1 MLHGWKLW
9 FLVLGTLLAGCQG
22 ANGAWA
28 RPGVMAEADDSANA
42 GSDLFVARS
51 PDDFVGRSPNGFAW
65 MSDFDDTTDSEA
77 TKGGPREPAAAAP
90 ERLLIQRGSMRLEV
104 VRPDD
109 SAREFLAEIKTL
121 GGYLQTQTGTSM
133 TVRLPAASFDEVFLL
148 LRGKGRVLDE
158 KREANDVTEEFVD
171 LGIRIDTARKAR
183 ERLLEAL
190 QKAEKVEDIL
200 KVEAELRRLTE
211 EIERMEGRKKFLA
224 DQVAMATL
232 AVAFVAKVEA
242 APPPPPKRSRVRS
255 QFDWINR
262 VGPESLLEDR

>member
-1 MLHGWKLW
+1 MLRGWKSW

-22 ANGAWA
+22 ASGAWA
-28 RPGVMAEADDSANA
+28 RPGVMAEADDVTNGLVNETSAA
-42 GSDLFVARS
+42 SPARS
-51 PDDFVGRSPNGFAW
+51 GGATGFDDFGS
-65 MSDFDDTTDSEA
+65 

-90 ERLLIQRGSMRLEV
+90 ERLLIQRGSIRLEV
-104 VRPDD
+104 VRPED
-109 SAREFLAEIKTL
+109 STREFLAEVKAL
-121 GGYLQTQTGTSM
+121 GGYLQTQTGTSL
-133 TVRLPAASFDEVFLL
+133 TVRLPAASFDDAFTS

-183 ERLLEAL
+183 DRLLEILA
-190 QKAEKVEDIL
+190 KAQKVEDIL

-242 APPPPPKRSRVRS
+242 TPPQPKKRARVRS

-262 VGPESLLEDR
+262 VGPETLLEDR

>member
-1 MLHGWKLW
+1 MVRGWMLWCV
-9 FLVLGTLLAGCQG
+9 VLAALLSGCQVPYGEG
-22 ANGAWA
+22 ATK
-28 RPGVMAEADDSANA
+28 PGVMVEADDVSNGFVGNPTAASPAPSRNA
-42 GSDLFVARS
+42 GF
-51 PDDFVGRSPNGFAW
+51 DDFAP
-65 MSDFDDTTDSEA
+65 
-77 TKGGPREPAAAAP
+77 TKGGPREPAVAAP

-104 VRPDD
+104 VRPED
-109 SAREFLAEIKTL
+109 SAREFLAEVKAR
-121 GGYLQTQTGTSM
+121 GGYLQTQAGTSL

-158 KREANDVTEEFVD
+158 KREADDVTEEFVD

-183 ERLLEAL
+183 ERLLEVL

-262 VGPESLLEDR
+262 VGPETLLEDR

>member
-1 MLHGWKLW
+1 MVRGWMLWCVVFG
-9 FLVLGTLLAGCQG
+9 VLLLGCQVPYGEG
-22 ANGAWA
+22 ATK
-28 RPGVMAEADDSANA
+28 PGLMLEADDVTSGLVNNTAA
-42 GSDLFVARS
+42 AS
-51 PDDFVGRSPNGFAW
+51 PAPSRNNDRFDDFGS
-65 MSDFDDTTDSEA
+65 

-104 VRPDD
+104 VRPED
-109 SAREFLAEIKTL
+109 SAREFLAEVKAL
-121 GGYLQTQTGTSM
+121 GGYLQSQTGTSL
-133 TVRLPAASFDEVFLL
+133 TVRLPAVSFDEVFLL

-158 KREANDVTEEFVD
+158 KREASDVTEEFVD

-183 ERLLEAL
+183 ERLLEVL

-242 APPPPPKRSRVRS
+242 APPQPKRRERVRS

>member
-1 MLHGWKLW
+1 MLRGWMLW
-9 FLVLGTLLAGCQG
+9 LVVLGSSLVGCQAPHG
-22 ANGAWA
+22 DAAMKPGLLLEAEDASNGLSDTAA
-28 RPGVMAEADDSANA
+28 AASAA
-42 GSDLFVARS
+42 PTRGFVARDDLTAATGS
-51 PDDFVGRSPNGFAW
+51 P
-65 MSDFDDTTDSEA
+65 A
-77 TKGGPREPAAAAP
+77 TPATSA

-109 SAREFLAEIKTL
+109 SAREFLAEIKAL
-121 GGYLQTQTGTSM
+121 GGYLQAQTGTSL
-133 TVRLPAASFDEVFLL
+133 TVRLPAVSFDEVFVA
-148 LRGKGRVLDE
+148 LRGKGRVLEE

-183 ERLLEAL
+183 ERLLEVL
-190 QKAEKVEDIL
+190 QRAEAVADIL

-224 DQVAMATL
+224 DQVSMATL
-232 AVAFVAKVEA
+232 AVVFVAKVE
-242 APPPPPKRSRVRS
+242 PVPVQPKRRVRS

>member
-1 MLHGWKLW
+1 MVRGWMLWLV
-9 FLVLGTLLAGCQG
+9 VLGALSAGCQASFG
-22 ANGAWA
+22 EGVTK
-28 RPGVMAEADDSANA
+28 PGVMVEADDVTNGLVNGTAAASPAPSQDNA
-42 GSDLFVARS
+42 G
-51 PDDFVGRSPNGFAW
+51 
-65 MSDFDDTTDSEA
+65 FDDYGPRR
-77 TKGGPREPAAAAP
+77 GGPRESAAAAP
-90 ERLLIQRGSMRLEV
+90 ERLLIQRGSIRLEV
-104 VRPDD
+104 VRPED
-109 SAREFLAEIKTL
+109 SAREFLTEVKAR
-121 GGYLQTQTGTSM
+121 GGYLQTQTGTSL
-133 TVRLPAASFDEVFLL
+133 TVRLPAASFDEVFTL

-183 ERLLEAL
+183 ERLLEVL